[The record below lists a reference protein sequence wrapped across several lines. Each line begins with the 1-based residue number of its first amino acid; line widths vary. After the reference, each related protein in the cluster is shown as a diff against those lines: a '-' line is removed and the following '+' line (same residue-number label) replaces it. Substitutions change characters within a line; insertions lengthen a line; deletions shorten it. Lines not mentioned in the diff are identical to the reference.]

1 MLGRSQ
7 TASST
12 PRFAAAG
19 TALLTAGLLAANPAA
34 VQLPAVQL
42 ADILLTAQD
51 IVMDIVRHAED
62 APPGNE
68 RVTFAPSFPGAG
80 ISANG
85 EQEAL
90 DTAQKLLDEIGL
102 GKVAGIFSGPD
113 TDAQE
118 TAYPFAD
125 LMGISHDDIGIL
137 YGLTEVDGGI
147 YSDLPNLS
155 PAGILYALS
164 SALWTL
170 ALPSVLPI
178 PGALD
183 YSGLIVLEKYNEAI
197 DAVYNHAMDNPVIG
211 DNGAINE
218 AVFSSSAVTMIW
230 VMNTVKNPDIEV
242 LLKGL
247 FDVSSTGVPQPLPN
261 AGIVELSGNP
271 EDGWTL
277 VNWAGQPVSTDMG
290 LLGDGFLLWRELVL
304 PPQLAAYNLL
314 EATLSGDP
322 TSIGNAFVDGAENIG
337 ASLEQVPL
345 LTYNV
350 FEDIFTGQW

>member
-1 MLGRSQ
+1 
-7 TASST
+7 
-12 PRFAAAG
+12 
-19 TALLTAGLLAANPAA
+19 LLTAGLLAASPAT
-34 VQLPAVQL
+34 VQLPVVQFT
-42 ADILLTAQD
+42 DILLAAQD

-90 DTAQKLLDEIGL
+90 DTANKLFDAIGL

-125 LMGISHDDIGIL
+125 LMGISRDDIGIL
-137 YGLTEVDGGI
+137 YGLTEVDGGL

-183 YSGLIVLEKYNEAI
+183 YNGLIVLDKYNEAV

-261 AGIVELSGNP
+261 AGIVELTGNP

-290 LLGDGFLLWRELVL
+290 LLGDGFLLWRDLVL
-304 PPQLAAYNLL
+304 PPQLASHDIF
-314 EATLSGDP
+314 EAVLSGDA
-322 TSIGNAFVDGAENIG
+322 TAIGNAFLEGVDNI
-337 ASLEQVPL
+337 ATSLGQVPL
-345 LTYNV
+345 QAYDIL
-350 FEDIFTGQW
+350 EDIFTGHW

>member
-1 MLGRSQ
+1 MHSQSRSC
-7 TASST
+7 TT
-12 PRFAAAG
+12 THRTAAAG
-19 TALLTAGLLAANPAA
+19 AALLTAGLLAVHPAA
-34 VQLPAVQL
+34 VQLPTVQF
-42 ADILLTAQD
+42 ADILLAAQD

-68 RVTFAPSFPGAG
+68 RVTFSPNFPGAG

-90 DTAQKLLDEIGL
+90 DTAHKLVDAIGL

-113 TDAQE
+113 TDAQQ
-118 TAYPFAD
+118 TAFPFAD
-125 LMGISHDDIGIL
+125 LMGISHSDIGIL
-137 YGLTEVDGGI
+137 NGLTEVDGGL

-183 YSGLIVLEKYNEAI
+183 YNGLIVLDKYNEAI
-197 DAVYNHAMDNPVIG
+197 DAVYNHALDNPIIG
-211 DNGAINE
+211 DNGQINE

-247 FDVSSTGVPQPLPN
+247 FEISPTGVPQPLPN
-261 AGIVELSGNP
+261 AGIVELTGNP
-271 EDGWTL
+271 QDGWTL

-290 LLGDGFLLWRELVL
+290 LLGDGFLLWRDLVL
-304 PPQLAAYNLL
+304 PPQLASYDVW
-314 EATLSGDP
+314 EAILSGDS
-322 TSIGNAFVDGAENIG
+322 TAIGTALLDGVENI
-337 ASLEQVPL
+337 ASSLGQVPL
-345 LTYNV
+345 QAYNMI
-350 FEDIFTGQW
+350 EDIFTGHW